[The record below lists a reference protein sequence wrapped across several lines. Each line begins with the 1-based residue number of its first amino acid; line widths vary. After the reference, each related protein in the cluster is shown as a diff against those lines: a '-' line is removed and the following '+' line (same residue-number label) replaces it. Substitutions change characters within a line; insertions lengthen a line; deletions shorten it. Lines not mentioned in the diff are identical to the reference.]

1 MFVKVV
7 SSPSGCK
14 VHSGTP
20 GPSKRRSM
28 DISIKK
34 KGIAEMNS
42 AQRNLDEVRLTVP
55 EGSLTKSESS
65 SSIVRAKRRL
75 KRMRKNTCLGAV
87 FLLILG
93 VLFNGLAYFAS
104 VWSAQLNAEVIEAAV
119 AKHQSLNFRLKK
131 GKAFSSLK

>member
-14 VHSGTP
+14 VHNGTP

-28 DISIKK
+28 NDSSSKK
-34 KGIAEMNS
+34 KASISRGEMNG
-42 AQRNLDEVRLTVP
+42 QKNLDEVRLTVP
-55 EGSLTKSESS
+55 EGTLTKSESS
-65 SSIVRAKRRL
+65 SSLVRTKRRL
-75 KRMRKNTCLGAV
+75 KRIHKNTCVGAV

-93 VLFNGLAYFAS
+93 VLFNGIAYFTS

-119 AKHQSLNFRLKK
+119 AKQQSMNFRIKK
-131 GKAFSSLK
+131 G